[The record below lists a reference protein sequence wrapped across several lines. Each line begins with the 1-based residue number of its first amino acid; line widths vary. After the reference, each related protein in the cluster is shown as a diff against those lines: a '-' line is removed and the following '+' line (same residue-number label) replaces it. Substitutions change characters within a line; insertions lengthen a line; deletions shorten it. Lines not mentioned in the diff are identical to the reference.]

1 MSILACLG
9 NEAEPIRDMYLSHLQ
24 ANTGDIQ
31 LKVVILELLAVCVE
45 TQPGLTEMFLNVQK
59 SKDSKMVRNFT
70 SNKSAPDIEK
80 SFS

>member
-9 NEAEPIRDMYLSHLQ
+9 NEAEPIRDMYLSRLKAH
-24 ANTGDIQ
+24 TEDGR

-59 SKDSKMVRNFT
+59 SKDSKIVRHLST
-70 SNKSAPDIEK
+70 VTLSRIILGR
-80 SFS
+80 